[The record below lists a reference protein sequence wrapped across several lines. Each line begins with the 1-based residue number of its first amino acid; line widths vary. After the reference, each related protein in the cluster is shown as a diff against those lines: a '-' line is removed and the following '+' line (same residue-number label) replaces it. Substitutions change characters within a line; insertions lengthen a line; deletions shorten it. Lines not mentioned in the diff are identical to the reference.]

1 MRKPNK
7 FWDKMAPGYAKS
19 PVSDPEAYEHKLK
32 ITQSHFTP
40 DMELMEFGCGTGST
54 AIRHAPFVKHILATD
69 FSEKMLEIA
78 KEKVKKSGINNI
90 SFQQS
95 SIDEFQAADGSYD
108 VIMGMSILHLLKDK
122 KAAIKKVHKL
132 LKPGGLFISNTVCL
146 GDNMKFMKYLAPIG
160 KFLGLTLKV
169 FSTDEL
175 VNDLQEAGFV
185 IEYNWQSGKK
195 GAVFIVARKEK

>member
-1 MRKPNK
+1 MFKQNK
-7 FWDKMAPGYAKS
+7 FWDRMAPGYAKS
-19 PVSDPEAYEHKLK
+19 PLSDPEAYEHKIK
-32 ITQSHFTP
+32 ITQSYLKP

-78 KEKVKKSGINNI
+78 KEKVKSNDVRNI
-90 SFQQS
+90 TFKQS
-95 SIDEFQAADGSYD
+95 SIDDFQAPDNTYD

-132 LKPGGLFISNTVCL
+132 LKPKGVFISNTVCL

-160 KFLGLTLKV
+160 KVLGLTLKV
-169 FSTDEL
+169 ISTDEL
-175 VNDLQEAGFV
+175 INDLQEEGFT
-185 IEYNWQSGKK
+185 IEYKWQSGKK
-195 GAVFIVARKEK
+195 GAVFIVAEKTT